1 MNTPLDHSTSRPQPE
16 IAKRRHSPNGR
27 AFAII
32 GLVLQACIVIGI
44 AQFAVQMLNTFREIT
59 ESGNPDPQIMA
70 TGIGEA
76 LIPLVLWGTLGVIGL
91 LMTLVTAIVSPYR
104 ARWFFRSSLVFAG
117 VYFLFFPPIGS
128 LISIVLVV
136 YLVTKRKE
144 FSGAWVAEQEQ
155 RRSGVV
161 PAA

>member
-1 MNTPLDHSTSRPQPE
+1 MNTPLDHVSSQPQPE
-16 IAKRRHSPNGR
+16 IAKRGHSRNGQV
-27 AFAII
+27 FAII
-32 GLVLQACIVIGI
+32 GLVLQTHIVVGI
-44 AQFAVQMLNTFREIT
+44 AQFAVLMLKTLREIT

-76 LIPLVLWGTLGVIGL
+76 LIPLVLWGAFGLIGL
-91 LMTLVTAIVSPYR
+91 LMTLVTAIVSTYR

-128 LISIVLVV
+128 LIAIVLVV
-136 YLVTKRKE
+136 YLVTKREE
-144 FSGAWVAEQEQ
+144 FSEQEQ
-155 RRSGVV
+155 RRSSVV

>member
-1 MNTPLDHSTSRPQPE
+1 MNTPLDHVTSQPRPE
-16 IAKRRHSPNGR
+16 IAKPVHSPNGR

-32 GLVLQACIVIGI
+32 GLVLQTSIVVGI
-44 AQFAVQMLNTFREIT
+44 AQFAVQMLMTFREIT

-76 LIPLVLWGTLGVIGL
+76 LIPLVLWGTLGVLGL
-91 LMTLVTAIVSPYR
+91 LMTLVTAIVSTYR

-128 LISIVLVV
+128 LIAIELVV
-136 YLVTKRKE
+136 YLVTNRKE
-144 FSGAWVAEQEQ
+144 FSGAWAAKQEQ
-155 RRSGVV
+155 RRIGVV